1 MRQKYKCS
9 KVKNCSKLIIY
20 SYRKLTLKEYYKLF
34 VLGML
39 MKYPR
44 DLTPPCNAKKKI
56 ITLSHRALQEEGGG
70 GKREAN

>member
-1 MRQKYKCS
+1 M
-9 KVKNCSKLIIY
+9 
-20 SYRKLTLKEYYKLF
+20 TLKEYYKLF

-70 GKREAN
+70 GKRERRELKRSLNSAILIKASNLVVHL